1 MNNGSAGLCL
11 SSTYVEKMCSFQWY
25 RLKWRFEVYCLKQS
39 SQWNDL
45 EASSY
50 LDEVADIHVHVI
62 VKFAPP
68 LCFFAPFICQEKIVH
83 VSQFAI
89 AHLNI
94 VPLIAIQLNQV
105 VVSVNRNVSMSVK
118 KYVMSEACWNQV
130 LRMAWTLQ

>member
-1 MNNGSAGLCL
+1 MAQVKMALCL
-11 SSTYVEKMCSFQWY
+11 
-25 RLKWRFEVYCLKQS
+25 RQS